1 MKTLISLLL
10 SSLLIGQTVG
20 YGKDYTIADTAP
32 TLFANKD
39 ALKYTVELMET
50 HPEIQQRMLNPT
62 HQPAGKNW
70 AYHSQT
76 YGSESTMLHLIAM
89 QIKAMAERNAIQSTD
104 DVLDPEFGIGS
115 KNHKDKGT
123 LNNPLSFFG
132 HPVQQEILITNSK
145 LRTLKV
151 YHAFR
156 RTIKNDLIRFARNQ
170 SLEWHQ
176 QHVDSKLKSTIEF
189 LHTQHPHKTLQ
200 LRKQLQPFQLN
211 LELLLRKAISSH
223 LLS

>member
-1 MKTLISLLL
+1 MRALFSLLVL
-10 SSLLIGQTVG
+10 S
-20 YGKDYTIADTAP
+20 
-32 TLFANKD
+32 LFAGSIASYGEDYIIATTASPRFANLD
-39 ALKYTVELMET
+39 ALKYTTELMEKN
-50 HPEIQQRMLNPT
+50 PQIQQRMLDPT
-62 HQPAGKNW
+62 HQPTSMDW

-76 YGSESTMLHLIAM
+76 YSSESTMLHLVAL
-89 QIKAMAERNAIQSTD
+89 QIKAMAERNAIQSTED
-104 DVLDPEFGIGS
+104 ILDTKFGLGS

-132 HPVQQEILITNSK
+132 HPVQKEILVTNSA

-170 SLEWHQ
+170 SLEWHRQ
-176 QHVDSKLKSTIEF
+176 NVDSKVMSTITF
-189 LHTQHPHKTLQ
+189 LHTEHPHKTLE
-200 LRKQLQPFQLN
+200 LRKQLRAFQLD
-211 LELLLRKAISSH
+211 LELLLRKALSSH

>member
-1 MKTLISLLL
+1 MKTLFSLVAL
-10 SSLLIGQTVG
+10 SLFTGYIIG
-20 YGKDYTIADTAP
+20 YSKDYTISNTAP
-32 TLFANKD
+32 PLFANQD
-39 ALKYTVELMET
+39 ALKYATELMESY
-50 HPEIQQRMLNPT
+50 PEIQRRMLDPT
-62 HQPAGKNW
+62 HQPPGTDW
-70 AYHSQT
+70 AYYSQT
-76 YGSESTMLHLIAM
+76 YSCEPTMLHLIAL
-89 QIKAMAERNAIQSTD
+89 QIKAMAERNAIQSTED
-104 DVLDPEFGIGS
+104 ILDPKFGLGS

-132 HPVQQEILITNSK
+132 HPVQKEILATNST

-176 QHVDSKLKSTIEF
+176 QHIDHKVKSTLAF
-189 LHTQHPHKTLQ
+189 LHTEHPRRTLELRKTL
-200 LRKQLQPFQLN
+200 RAFQLD
-211 LELLLRKAISSH
+211 LELLLRKALSSH